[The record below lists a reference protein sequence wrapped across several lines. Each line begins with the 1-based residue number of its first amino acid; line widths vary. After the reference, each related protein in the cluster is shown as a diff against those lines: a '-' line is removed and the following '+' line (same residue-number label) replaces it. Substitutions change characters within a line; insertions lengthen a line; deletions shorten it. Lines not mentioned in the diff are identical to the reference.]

1 MFNSRYIFLLS
12 FLVQVSIINA
22 QNKAWSLKACI
33 DTGIHRNIGLKQGQ
47 VANNINAVNLKQSRD
62 NQYPS
67 FNITDAPAF
76 NFGKTQESN
85 GTYVAQNT
93 TSNAFALTGN
103 VTLYNGLLNQN
114 TISQNKY
121 TYEAGLQ
128 GVETTK
134 DNLSLN
140 ILSSYMQVLADYEGV
155 DITDIQIKT
164 DEAQEAQ
171 TKIYVEAGKLTELN
185 LLQIQSQ
192 LATDRLAKVNAQNL
206 LILAKVNLMQ
216 LMNLPVDYSFEIE
229 RPSNIDSLLSP
240 TTLASDN
247 IYNVAAGFLPQI
259 KNAQL
264 NTEATESG
272 LKVAHS
278 LFYPKLIM
286 SGSIRSTGISLAYNE
301 NYQAGT
307 IGFVAPNPSE
317 LVTGYIPEESSSNNF
332 SNLWQQSNNNFNQ
345 FIGFNLTIP
354 IFTNYIARN
363 SVEIA
368 KLNIQ
373 NAELNEESVK
383 IGLRQAIEEAYT
395 NMLAAAEQYKA
406 SAELLQTEARTFGDM
421 EKKYKIGL
429 ESATD
434 YLVEESNYN
443 KAQQNVVQ
451 AKYNY
456 LLQVKLVDFYVGKP
470 ITF

>member
-1 MFNSRYIFLLS
+1 MG
-12 FLVQVSIINA
+12 VMNA
-22 QNKAWSLKACI
+22 QNKAWTLKACI
-33 DTGIHRNIGLKQGQ
+33 DTGIQRNIGLKQGQ
-47 VANNINAVNLKQSRD
+47 VSNNINAVNLKQSRD
-62 NQYPS
+62 NLYPS
-67 FNITDAPAF
+67 LNLTDAPGF

-103 VTLYNGLLNQN
+103 VTLYNGLLNRN
-114 TISQNKY
+114 TINQNKY

-128 GVETTK
+128 GIETTK
-134 DNLSLN
+134 DNLSLS
-140 ILSSYMQVLADYEGV
+140 ILTGYMQVLADYEGV
-155 DITDIQIKT
+155 DITETQIKT

-171 TKIYVEAGKLTELN
+171 TTIYVEAGKLTELN

-192 LATDRLAKVNAQNL
+192 LATDKLAKVNAQNQ

-240 TTLASDN
+240 TALASDN
-247 IYNVAAGFLPQI
+247 IYNLAEGFLPQI

-264 NTEATESG
+264 STEATESG
-272 LKVAHS
+272 LKVAKS
-278 LFYPKLIM
+278 LFYPKLTM
-286 SGSIRSTGISLAYNE
+286 SGSIRTSGISLAYNE
-301 NYQAGT
+301 YYQAGP
-307 IGFVAPNPSE
+307 IGYVIPNPSE
-317 LVTGYIPEESSSNNF
+317 LVTGYTVEENSSNNF
-332 SNLWQQSNNNFNQ
+332 SNLWQQSNNDFNQ
-345 FIGFNLTIP
+345 FIGFNLIVP
-354 IFTNYIARN
+354 IFTNYTARN
-363 SVEIA
+363 SVAIA

-383 IGLRQAIEEAYT
+383 IGLRQAIEQAYT

-406 SAELLQTEARTFGDM
+406 STELLQTEARTFGDM

-456 LLQVKLVDFYVGKP
+456 LLQVKLVDFYIGKP